1 MRSWPRFS
9 NFSWTN
15 RVDSTIYGRSSHS
28 NELCKTLC
36 QSWTVDCWQ
45 NQPTQQFST
54 SGGRHYVPGCLSS
67 EHAHPCISPV
77 LIQWDDDGTRRY
89 TSQMYPGSPVSR
101 TKKLIYWSIIPA
113 LKCILPVYA
122 HCTQLH
128 HSTDPTMTLERI
140 LLVHV
145 RSYVTTDW
153 LNASSTLSL
162 PSSDQCS
169 KAGVLLYGVRLWVRP
184 LWSSL

>member
-54 SGGRHYVPGCLSS
+54 VHQVEDIMFRTRMSKF
-67 EHAHPCISPV
+67 
-77 LIQWDDDGTRRY
+77 GTRAPMHITRFDPMGRRWHQEIHIPNVSRIPSISHEKAHLLIDYPRAQMY
-89 TSQMYPGSPVSR
+89 TSSICTLYAVTP
-101 TKKLIYWSIIPA
+101 LYWSNNDTRA
-113 LKCILPVYA
+113 YTLGT
-122 HCTQLH
+122 CTLLRNHWLVECFLH
-128 HSTDPTMTLERI
+128 TITSLI
-140 LLVHV
+140 
-145 RSYVTTDW
+145 RSM
-153 LNASSTLSL
+153 
-162 PSSDQCS
+162 Q
-169 KAGVLLYGVRLWVRP
+169 
-184 LWSSL
+184 

>member
-54 SGGRHYVPGCLSS
+54 VHQVEDIMFRTRMSKFGTRAPMHITRFDPMGRRWHQEIHIPNVSRKPQYLAQKSSFIDRLSPRS
-67 EHAHPCISPV
+67 DVYFQYMHTARSYTPL
-77 LIQWDDDGTRRY
+77 LIQQRHSSVYSWY
-89 TSQMYPGSPVSR
+89 MY
-101 TKKLIYWSIIPA
+101 A
-113 LKCILPVYA
+113 L
-122 HCTQLH
+122 T
-128 HSTDPTMTLERI
+128 
-140 LLVHV
+140 
-145 RSYVTTDW
+145 
-153 LNASSTLSL
+153 
-162 PSSDQCS
+162 
-169 KAGVLLYGVRLWVRP
+169 
-184 LWSSL
+184 